1 MKYLRALLQYHI
13 VENQTLYSDT
23 FYTPDGQ
30 VRDLGTRGF
39 THLDLPTLLKVE
51 CGDDHGDGDGDKK
64 QKKGPSLAVDVAR
77 FGALGFIKLNGFRRV
92 AFADALAR
100 DGAVHILD
108 HILIPPR
115 KVKGHYL
122 AGSREGEDEAEL
134 TIEDLKDRLSD
145 WVEEDDTVDNDWDHD
160 GEL

>member
-23 FYTPDGQ
+23 FYTADGQ
-30 VRDLGTRGF
+30 IRDLGTRGF

-51 CGDDHGDGDGDKK
+51 CSDGHGDK
-64 QKKGPSLAVDVAR
+64 KKGPSLAVDVTR
-77 FGALGFIKLNGFRRV
+77 FGAIGSIKLNGQHRV

-108 HILIPPR
+108 HVLIPPR

-122 AGSREGEDEAEL
+122 AGSREGEDEAKL

>member
-1 MKYLRALLQYHI
+1 M
-13 VENQTLYSDT
+13 
-23 FYTPDGQ
+23 
-30 VRDLGTRGF
+30 
-39 THLDLPTLLKVE
+39 
-51 CGDDHGDGDGDKK
+51 
-64 QKKGPSLAVDVAR
+64 
-77 FGALGFIKLNGFRRV
+77 

-108 HILIPPR
+108 HVLIPPR
-115 KVKGHYL
+115 KVKGHHL
-122 AGSREGEDEAEL
+122 EDSNEVEDEAEL

>member
-23 FYTPDGQ
+23 FYTADGQ
-30 VRDLGTRGF
+30 IRDLGTRGF

-51 CGDDHGDGDGDKK
+51 CGDGNGDKK
-64 QKKGPSLAVDVAR
+64 KKGPSLAVDVAR
-77 FGALGFIKLNGFRRV
+77 FGAIGSIKLNGYHRV

-108 HILIPPR
+108 HVLIPPR
-115 KVKGHYL
+115 KVKGHHV
-122 AGSREGEDEAEL
+122 ADSDEVEDEAEL

-145 WVEEDDTVDNDWDHD
+145 WVEEDAVDNDWDHD